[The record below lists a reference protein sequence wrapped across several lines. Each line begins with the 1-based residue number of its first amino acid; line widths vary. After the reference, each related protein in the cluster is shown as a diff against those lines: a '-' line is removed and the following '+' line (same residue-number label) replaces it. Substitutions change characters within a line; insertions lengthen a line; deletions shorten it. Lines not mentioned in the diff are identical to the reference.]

1 MTTTTRTTT
10 PTRPAMTPMRK
21 TALAA
26 GVLYL
31 LTFVTSIPALGLY
44 DDVLNNPDFVLGAGS
59 DSGVLWGAFLELFAG
74 LTCIGT
80 AVVLYRVIRRDR
92 ESAAIGFVAARTLEA
107 GMIFVGALSLLSV
120 VTLRQDVAGT
130 TGADP
135 ASLVTTARSLVAVH
149 DWTFLFGPGFL
160 PVVNAL
166 CLATVLYRTR
176 LVPRIIP
183 MIGLIAAPIL
193 FVSSTATL
201 FGVHDQVSSTAL
213 LGALPIAA
221 WEFSLGVWL
230 TVKGFKFS
238 AITEEPARSATPPA
252 HDHIAA

>member
-1 MTTTTRTTT
+1 
-10 PTRPAMTPMRK
+10 MTPLRK

-59 DSGVLWGAFLELFAG
+59 SSAVRWAAFLELFAG

-92 ESAAIGFVAARTLEA
+92 ESAAMGFVAARTLEA
-107 GMIFVGALSLLSV
+107 GMIFVGALSLLSI
-120 VTLRQDVAGT
+120 VTLRQDVTGT
-130 TGADP
+130 AGADA
-135 ASLVTTARSLVAVH
+135 ASLVTAARALVAVH

-166 CLATVLYRTR
+166 CLATVLYRTQ

-183 MIGLIAAPIL
+183 MIGLLAAPIL
-193 FVSSTATL
+193 FASSTATL
-201 FGVHDQVSSTAL
+201 FGLHDQVSSTAL
-213 LGALPIAA
+213 VGALPIAA

-230 TVKGFKFS
+230 TFKGFKPTVL
-238 AITEEPARSATPPA
+238 TEERAISATPVTSG
-252 HDHIAA
+252 HVAA